1 MSAWRTWPAVVAASA
16 VLAVVVVLLGA
27 WEPARAGVVAWFAL
41 AIPGGAL
48 IPLLGLRDVVAE
60 VTLAIA
66 LSLAIDVVVACTML
80 YSGVWSPPAGVVVLA
95 IVALAGTALQARRN
109 RPSRELAGLPRLPP
123 ATADPGAHLRL
134 AVRNGRAA
142 QLNLNAATAEQ
153 LSAVRGVGPATAQR
167 IVAWRAAHGSFR
179 SVEDLVRVPG
189 VGPKRIA
196 ALRGRVQP

>member
-1 MSAWRTWPAVVAASA
+1 MSGGRTWPVVVAASA

-27 WEPARAGVVAWFAL
+27 WQPVRAGVVAWFAL

-48 IPLLGLRDVVAE
+48 IPLLGLRDGVAE

-95 IVALAGTALQARRN
+95 IVALAGAGLQARPN
-109 RPSRELAGLPRLPP
+109 A
-123 ATADPGAHLRL
+123 L
-134 AVRNGRAA
+134 AVRNRRATR
-142 QLNLNAATAEQ
+142 LDLNAASAEQ
-153 LSAVRGVGPATAQR
+153 LGAVRGVGPATAQR

-179 SVEDLVRVPG
+179 SMEDLARVPG

>member
-1 MSAWRTWPAVVAASA
+1 MSAGRTWPAVVAASA

-27 WEPARAGVVAWFAL
+27 WQPARAGVVAWFAL

-48 IPLLGLRDVVAE
+48 VPLLRLRDVVAE

-66 LSLAIDVVVACTML
+66 LSLALDVVVACTML
-80 YSGVWSPPAGVVVLA
+80 YSGVWSPPAGIVVLA
-95 IVALAGTALQARRN
+95 TVALAAAGLQARRN
-109 RPSRELAGLPRLPP
+109 PPSGELAG
-123 ATADPGAHLRL
+123 T
-134 AVRNGRAA
+134 

-153 LSAVRGVGPATAQR
+153 LSAFRGVGPATAQR

-179 SVEDLVRVPG
+179 SIEDLARVPG

-196 ALRGRVQP
+196 ALRGRVQR

>member
-1 MSAWRTWPAVVAASA
+1 MSAGRTWPAVVAASA

-27 WEPARAGVVAWFAL
+27 WQPARAGVVAWFAL

-48 IPLLGLRDVVAE
+48 VPLLRLRDVVAE

-66 LSLAIDVVVACTML
+66 LSLALDVVVACTML
-80 YSGVWSPPAGVVVLA
+80 YSGVWSPPAGIVVLA
-95 IVALAGTALQARRN
+95 TVAIAAAGLQARRN
-109 RPSRELAGLPRLPP
+109 RPSRELAGLPRRP
-123 ATADPGAHLRL
+123 ATADPGAHARL
-134 AVRNGRAA
+134 AVRNGRAT

-153 LSAVRGVGPATAQR
+153 LSAVRGVGQATAQR

-179 SVEDLVRVPG
+179 SIEDLARVPG